1 MIDFASPDFPK
12 CGRTQVISSRG
23 SLFAGRAMYQRISDW
38 NSSNVRQT
46 TCLFPFAIVS
56 ERHSICASDRAER
69 RSVVF
74 ISIHRALKP
83 PRPSSR
89 IRSVTP
95 AVTPSAFI
103 IAASVRLRAPPFGTA
118 NRSLPTAG
126 YWSRNQPTH
135 IRCMCDSTCRVI
147 IKIGLVV

>member
-1 MIDFASPDFPK
+1 MLAPISSTDGGTI
-12 CGRTQVISSRG
+12 GRTQVISSRG

-74 ISIHRALKP
+74 ISIHRGVEASASEQQDKVGNACGYALCFHY
-83 PRPSSR
+83 RGFR
-89 IRSVTP
+89 
-95 AVTPSAFI
+95 
-103 IAASVRLRAPPFGTA
+103 AAPCATVRNGEQEFADGGVLEPEPIDALFVA
-118 NRSLPTAG
+118 CAI
-126 YWSRNQPTH
+126 Q
-135 IRCMCDSTCRVI
+135 RV
-147 IKIGLVV
+147 VS